1 MKVDWST
8 FWPRIVEAT
17 GETLLMVIATL
28 IFGSIIGIAL
38 GLLLFVTRENNILEN
53 KTVSRILNIFINII
67 RPIPFIIFLVAIS
80 QLTRLVVG
88 TTIGTAAAIFPMTIV
103 ASFVVARVV
112 ENNLV
117 SIDPGVIEAAQAM
130 GASPLRI
137 IFTVLIPEA
146 LGHLI
151 LGLDIRFRQSYR
163 FLSSCG
169 NSRGRGPWTYRDDLW
184 LSTIRRKCHD
194 CNGCHSYCHGASCTM
209 DWKYTFEKD
218 YASLIKYTCKCE
230 ILCQ

>member
-1 MKVDWST
+1 MKVDWLT

-17 GETLLMVIATL
+17 GETLIMVIATL
-28 IFGSIIGIAL
+28 IFGSIIGIAI

-53 KTVSRILNIFINII
+53 KLVFRILNIFINII

-80 QLTRLVVG
+80 QLTRIVVG

-146 LGHLI
+146 LGPLI
-151 LGLDIRFRQSYR
+151 LGL
-163 FLSSCG
+163 
-169 NSRGRGPWTYRDDLW
+169 
-184 LSTIRRKCHD
+184 
-194 CNGCHSYCHGASCTM
+194 
-209 DWKYTFEKD
+209 TFVSV
-218 YASLIKYTCKCE
+218 SLIDFSAVAGTVGGGGLGHIAMTYGYQRFDGSVMIVTVV
-230 ILCQ
+230 ILILMVQLAQWLGNTLSRKVMRR

>member
-1 MKVDWST
+1 MNVDWTS

-17 GETLLMVIATL
+17 GQTITMVIATL
-28 IFGSIIGIAL
+28 VFGSILGIIM
-38 GLLLFVTRENNILEN
+38 GLLLFVTRQNNILEN
-53 KTVSRILNIFINII
+53 KFVFNLLNIVINII
-67 RPIPFIIFLVAIS
+67 RPVPFIIFLVAIS

-103 ASFVVARVV
+103 ASFTIARVV

-146 LGHLI
+146 LGPLVLGLTFVTVTLIDFSAVAGTVGGGGLGHIAMTYGYQRFDASVMIVTVLI
-151 LGLDIRFRQSYR
+151 LIVLVQLAQWLGNT
-163 FLSSCG
+163 LS
-169 NSRGRGPWTYRDDLW
+169 RK
-184 LSTIRRKCHD
+184 IMRR
-194 CNGCHSYCHGASCTM
+194 
-209 DWKYTFEKD
+209 
-218 YASLIKYTCKCE
+218 
-230 ILCQ
+230 

>member
-1 MKVDWST
+1 MRVDWST

-17 GETLLMVIATL
+17 GETLIMVIATL
-28 IFGSIIGIAL
+28 VFGSIIGISL

-53 KTVSRILNIFINII
+53 KAVSRVLNILINII

-88 TTIGTAAAIFPMTIV
+88 TTIGTTAAIFPMTIV

-146 LGHLI
+146 LGPLI
-151 LGLDIRFRQSYR
+151 LGL
-163 FLSSCG
+163 
-169 NSRGRGPWTYRDDLW
+169 
-184 LSTIRRKCHD
+184 
-194 CNGCHSYCHGASCTM
+194 
-209 DWKYTFEKD
+209 TFVSV
-218 YASLIKYTCKCE
+218 SLIDFSAVAGTVGGGGLGHIAMTYGYQRFDASVMIVTVV
-230 ILCQ
+230 ILILMVQLAQWIGNTLSRKIMRR

>member
-1 MKVDWST
+1 MKVDWTT

-17 GETLLMVIATL
+17 GETLIMVIATL
-28 IFGSIIGIAL
+28 IFGSIIGIAF

-53 KTVSRILNIFINII
+53 KLVSRILNIFINII

-80 QLTRLVVG
+80 QLTRLVMG

-146 LGHLI
+146 LGPLI
-151 LGLDIRFRQSYR
+151 LGL
-163 FLSSCG
+163 
-169 NSRGRGPWTYRDDLW
+169 
-184 LSTIRRKCHD
+184 
-194 CNGCHSYCHGASCTM
+194 
-209 DWKYTFEKD
+209 TFVSV
-218 YASLIKYTCKCE
+218 SLIDFSAVAGTVGGGGLGHIAMTYGYQRFDASVMIVTVV
-230 ILCQ
+230 ILIVMVQLAQWIGNTLSRKIMRR

>member
-1 MKVDWST
+1 MKVEWAT

-17 GETLLMVIATL
+17 GETLIMVIATL
-28 IFGSIIGIAL
+28 ILGSIIGIVM

-53 KTVSRILNIFINII
+53 KIIFQILNVLINII

-80 QLTRLVVG
+80 KLTRLVVG

-130 GASPLRI
+130 GASPWRI
-137 IFTVLIPEA
+137 IFTILIPEA
-146 LGHLI
+146 LGPLI
-151 LGLDIRFRQSYR
+151 LGLTFVSVGLIDFSAVAGTVGGGGLGHIAMTYGYQRFDGSVMLVTVIILIVMVQLAQWLGNT
-163 FLSSCG
+163 LSKK
-169 NSRGRGPWTYRDDLW
+169 
-184 LSTIRRKCHD
+184 IMRR
-194 CNGCHSYCHGASCTM
+194 
-209 DWKYTFEKD
+209 
-218 YASLIKYTCKCE
+218 
-230 ILCQ
+230 

>member
-1 MKVDWST
+1 MKVDWSS
-8 FWPRIVEAT
+8 FWPQILEAT
-17 GETLLMVIATL
+17 GQTITMVVATL
-28 IFGSIIGIAL
+28 IFGSIIGITI

-53 KTVSRILNIFINII
+53 RFLFQLLNFIINII

-103 ASFVVARVV
+103 ASFTIARVV

-146 LGHLI
+146 LGPLI
-151 LGLDIRFRQSYR
+151 LGL
-163 FLSSCG
+163 
-169 NSRGRGPWTYRDDLW
+169 
-184 LSTIRRKCHD
+184 
-194 CNGCHSYCHGASCTM
+194 
-209 DWKYTFEKD
+209 TFVSV
-218 YASLIKYTCKCE
+218 SLIDFSAVAGTVGGGGLGHIAMTYGYQRFDGSVMLVTVL
-230 ILCQ
+230 ILIVMVQLAQWIGNTLSKWIMRR

>member
-1 MKVDWST
+1 MKVDWTT

-17 GETLLMVIATL
+17 GETIVMVIATL
-28 IFGSIIGIAL
+28 IFGSILGIAF
-38 GLLLFVTRENNILEN
+38 GLLLFVTRERNILEN
-53 KTVSRILNIFINII
+53 KLLFQGLNILINII

-103 ASFVVARVV
+103 ASFSIARVV

-146 LGHLI
+146 LGPLI
-151 LGLDIRFRQSYR
+151 LGL
-163 FLSSCG
+163 
-169 NSRGRGPWTYRDDLW
+169 
-184 LSTIRRKCHD
+184 
-194 CNGCHSYCHGASCTM
+194 
-209 DWKYTFEKD
+209 TFITV
-218 YASLIKYTCKCE
+218 SLIDFSAVAGTVGGGGLGHVAMTYGYQRFDGSVMVVTVI
-230 ILCQ
+230 ILIVLVQLAQWLGNTLSKSFMRR

>member
-1 MKVDWST
+1 MKVDWLT

-17 GETLLMVIATL
+17 GETLIMVIATL
-28 IFGSIIGIAL
+28 IFGSIIGLAI

-53 KTVSRILNIFINII
+53 KLVFRILNIFINII

-80 QLTRLVVG
+80 QLTRIVVG

-112 ENNLV
+112 ENNLI

-146 LGHLI
+146 LGPLIMGLTFVSISLIDFSAVAGTVGGGGLGHIAMTYGYQRFDGSVMIVTVVILI
-151 LGLDIRFRQSYR
+151 LMVQLAQWIGNK
-163 FLSSCG
+163 LS
-169 NSRGRGPWTYRDDLW
+169 RKVM
-184 LSTIRRKCHD
+184 RR
-194 CNGCHSYCHGASCTM
+194 
-209 DWKYTFEKD
+209 
-218 YASLIKYTCKCE
+218 
-230 ILCQ
+230 